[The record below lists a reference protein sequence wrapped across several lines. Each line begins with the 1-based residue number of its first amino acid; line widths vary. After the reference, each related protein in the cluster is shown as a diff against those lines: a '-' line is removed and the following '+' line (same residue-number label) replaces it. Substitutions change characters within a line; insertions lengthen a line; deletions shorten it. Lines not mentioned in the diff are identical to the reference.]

1 MGCMMHEGNEVQ
13 YGNLNCMKIL
23 VCVHALCVLSV
34 CVCVLCLYWCV
45 LCMYCVLLCVHV
57 HVCVSELVR
66 QHVFCCV

>member
-34 CVCVLCLYWCV
+34 CVCIVPVLVCIVHVLCIIVCACACV
-45 LCMYCVLLCVHV
+45 C
-57 HVCVSELVR
+57 E
-66 QHVFCCV
+66 